1 MNLSTFFKIDLVITL
16 KCTSITNG
24 NQSPAILFHA
34 KKYLSE
40 LAQEIFQNARVG
52 KSLNVEML
60 ELELL
65 SINNY
70 ILLYTKYICTNNL
83 CLKLKMKIQ

>member
-1 MNLSTFFKIDLVITL
+1 MMNLSTFFKIDLVITL

-52 KSLNVEML
+52 KSLNV
-60 ELELL
+60 
-65 SINNY
+65 
-70 ILLYTKYICTNNL
+70 
-83 CLKLKMKIQ
+83 

>member
-40 LAQEIFQNARVG
+40 LAQVIFQNARVE
-52 KSLNVEML
+52 KSLNVE
-60 ELELL
+60 
-65 SINNY
+65 I
-70 ILLYTKYICTNNL
+70 
-83 CLKLKMKIQ
+83 